1 MKEKRQNQ
9 TSKGMKITIPG
20 ADLRKIKEREEEK
33 KEEKNRC
40 KKKKKKKEKQRA
52 PPLLLFKSSQTKPRH
67 WRWIGQ
73 HGWPCILASKHLK
86 LEKSG
91 RKEVHRK
98 VQGKARQIR
107 AFFKKR
113 KKKKK
118 FCYWFVF
125 LNFSWFKSLGT
136 RASNRNWFSF
146 SRWFFPYQNV
156 LWLRNNHCGCR
167 KSWVLLILWVWVQ

>member
-1 MKEKRQNQ
+1 MK
-9 TSKGMKITIPG
+9 TTIPG
-20 ADLRKIKEREEEK
+20 ADLRKIREEEEK
-33 KEEKNRC
+33 KEEKNRW

-107 AFFKKR
+107 AFFKKE

-118 FCYWFVF
+118 ICY
-125 LNFSWFKSLGT
+125 
-136 RASNRNWFSF
+136 
-146 SRWFFPYQNV
+146 
-156 LWLRNNHCGCR
+156 
-167 KSWVLLILWVWVQ
+167 

>member
-20 ADLRKIKEREEEK
+20 ADLRKIKEREEKK
-33 KEEKNRC
+33 KEEKNRW
-40 KKKKKKKEKQRA
+40 KKKKEKQRA

-73 HGWPCILASKHLK
+73 HGWPRILASKHLK

-91 RKEVHRK
+91 EKEVHRK

-113 KKKKK
+113 KKKKN
-118 FCYWFVF
+118 FCY
-125 LNFSWFKSLGT
+125 
-136 RASNRNWFSF
+136 
-146 SRWFFPYQNV
+146 
-156 LWLRNNHCGCR
+156 
-167 KSWVLLILWVWVQ
+167 